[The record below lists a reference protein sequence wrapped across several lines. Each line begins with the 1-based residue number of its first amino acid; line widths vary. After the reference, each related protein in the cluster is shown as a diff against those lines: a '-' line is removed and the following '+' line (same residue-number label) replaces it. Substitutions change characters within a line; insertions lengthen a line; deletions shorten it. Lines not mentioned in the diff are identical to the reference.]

1 MASVEIGKIRNAALL
16 SHSGAGK
23 TSLAEALL
31 FNTKAINRMGNVE
44 SGNTVSDY
52 EAEEVKRAS
61 SVQASIIPCMT
72 QGHKVN
78 FLDTPGYDD
87 FRGEVISS
95 LRVVEG
101 TVILV
106 SAIAGVEV
114 GTETSWNMCVEK
126 ELPRIIFINKMD
138 RDNAE
143 FQRTLDSIQAAFGR
157 ECVPL
162 NVPIGAAQDFKGV
175 VDLLD
180 ANAEAPEGMEDF
192 VEAARERLV
201 ESVAESDDDLA
212 TKYLEG
218 EELTAEEMT
227 EGMKKAVLS
236 GEIVPVLCGSA
247 TQNVGVEELQRAVIN
262 YIPSPDSAEVVGTE
276 PETEESVEVKQS
288 ADASLV
294 ALVFKTTADPF
305 VGKLSLFRVYGGV
318 MKGSTEVWD
327 ANQEQSERIGQI
339 YTMCGKDQE
348 ATPEVGPGD
357 IGAVAKLAAA
367 TTNDTLCNRE
377 SPVVLEPIVYPEGH
391 YTMSVSPKSKAD
403 LDKMSSSLTRIVEED
418 PSLKLAREASTNET
432 LLTGVG
438 DVHLDTT
445 VDRIKRKFGT
455 ELMLQLPKVPYRET
469 ITVVSRAEYKHKKQT
484 GGHGQYGHVLLRLE
498 PGDRDSG
505 FEFDSEITG
514 GRVPREYISS
524 VEKGVIK
531 AMSEGALAGFPVVD
545 VKAVLYDGSYHDVDS
560 SGISFEIAGSYAF
573 RQGMTDGNPMLLEP
587 IVKLAIS
594 VPDAFTGDV
603 IGDLNGRRGRI
614 VGMIPETGGT
624 VIEAEAPRA
633 ELLRYST
640 DLRSLTQGRASYT
653 LEFSHYEGVP
663 PVIGQ
668 RVIEESQREREEARA

>member
-1 MASVEIGKIRNAALL
+1 
-16 SHSGAGK
+16 
-23 TSLAEALL
+23 
-31 FNTKAINRMGNVE
+31 
-44 SGNTVSDY
+44 
-52 EAEEVKRAS
+52 
-61 SVQASIIPCMT
+61 MT

-87 FRGEVISS
+87 FRGEVVSS

-101 TVILV
+101 AVIVV

-114 GTETSWNMCVEK
+114 GTEQSWKMCE
-126 ELPRIIFINKMD
+126 ERGLPRIIFINKMD

-143 FQRTLDSIQAAFGR
+143 FQRSLDSIQSAFGR
-157 ECVPL
+157 QCVPL
-162 NVPIGAAQDFKGV
+162 NVPIGAAQEFKGV

-180 ANAEAPEGMEDF
+180 ATASAPEGLEDF

-218 EELTAEEMT
+218 EELTSAEMT
-227 EGMKKAVLS
+227 EGLKQAVLS
-236 GEIVPVLCGSA
+236 GEIVLVLCGSA
-247 TQNVGVEELQRAVIN
+247 TQNMGVEELQQAVIN
-262 YIPSPDSAEVVGTE
+262 YIPSPDSAEVVAVK
-276 PETEESVEVKQS
+276 PETEEPQGVKQS
-288 ADASLV
+288 ADGSLV

-318 MKGSTEVWD
+318 MKGGTEVWD
-327 ANQEQSERIGQI
+327 ANQEQSERIGQA
-339 YTMCGKDQE
+339 YTMCGKNQE

-367 TTNDTLCNRE
+367 TTNDTLCHRD
-377 SPVVLEPIVYPEGH
+377 SPVLLEPIVYPDGH
-391 YTMSVSPKSKAD
+391 YTMAVSPKSQAD

-418 PSLKLAREASTNET
+418 PSLTLSREASTNET
-432 LLTGVG
+432 LLSGIG

-455 ELMLQLPKVPYRET
+455 ELVLQLPKVPYRET
-469 ITVVSRAEYKHKKQT
+469 ITVVSRSEYKHRKQT

-498 PGDRDSG
+498 PGSRDSG
-505 FEFDSEITG
+505 FEFDSEVTG
-514 GRVPREYISS
+514 GAVPREYISS
-524 VEKGVIK
+524 VEKGVMK
-531 AMSEGALAGFPVVD
+531 AMSAGALAGYPVVD

-560 SGISFEIAGSYAF
+560 SGISFEIAGSFAF
-573 RQGMTDGNPMLLEP
+573 REGMSGGNPMLLEP
-587 IVKLAIS
+587 VMKLAIR
-594 VPDAFTGDV
+594 VPDGFTGDV

-614 VGMIPETGGT
+614 VGMIPETGAT

-633 ELLRYST
+633 EVLRYST

-653 LEFSHYEGVP
+653 MEFSHYEGVP

-668 RVIEESQREREEARA
+668 RVIQENQRAEARA